1 MKFEQIKIFWLLVKL
16 GMKIK
21 MMHPV
26 KRKIYVAAYRL
37 NVDLDT
43 TMITEEKE
51 AIHKFLDKVV
61 DK

>member
-26 KRKIYVAAYRL
+26 KREMYVAMYRL

-43 TMITEEKE
+43 TMGTEEKE
-51 AIHKFLDKVV
+51 AVHKFLDEV